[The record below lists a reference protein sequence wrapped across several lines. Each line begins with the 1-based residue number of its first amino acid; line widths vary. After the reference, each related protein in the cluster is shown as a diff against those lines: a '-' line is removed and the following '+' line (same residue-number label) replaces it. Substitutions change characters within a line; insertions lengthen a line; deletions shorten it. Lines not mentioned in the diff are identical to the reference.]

1 MPLSQFLWSP
11 TFGWIPNWAYFGRET
26 TERKP
31 FMDTQSETRK
41 LGQDIFKGR
50 HRARAQVKLNS
61 TVSSSSISNKT
72 TIETWNLEGF
82 ILKIMHLKL
91 STFPG
96 PWCVTKKQFRQKPR
110 LNLIWCFTQ
119 LI

>member
-72 TIETWNLEGF
+72 TIETWNLEA
-82 ILKIMHLKL
+82 
-91 STFPG
+91 
-96 PWCVTKKQFRQKPR
+96 
-110 LNLIWCFTQ
+110 
-119 LI
+119 